1 MILLMP
7 SRAGASLL
15 LFCLEY
21 KVDPKAVCQCPL
33 GLVPH
38 CYADHQGNFE
48 LVNVNM
54 CQCPLGLVPHC
65 YRRKFEKIWQEC
77 QGVNALSG

>member
-38 CYADHQGNFE
+38 CYLEAAKEYGDIIDIVSMPSRASTS
-48 LVNVNM
+48 L
-54 CQCPLGLVPHC
+54 L
-65 YRRKFEKIWQEC
+65 
-77 QGVNALSG
+77 LS